1 MRWIAVIACLLP
13 LAAWAGDD
21 LQQAAQLF
29 KQMNYMQAW
38 KTAQQVERSQA
49 SGPEE
54 LKSAYRMQGLSLAAM
69 GKKRKAVIAF
79 RKLLALDP
87 AFRLS
92 DDLSPR
98 LTPPFFQAVGI
109 SEKQKPI
116 GLEHQ
121 PPVPGDSLGGLD
133 LKARLTANPMRM
145 VKAVQLRF
153 RTDDGEKETKVVFKV
168 NKPTTVS
175 MKLPPGL
182 RAKKITYYFVA
193 VNSFGAA
200 LVTTASPDKPHELR
214 AAAKTLVVA
223 PAPLAPGDLGKTAFQ
238 TAAPVP
244 KEAAEGDHDLKATP
258 WYKSWWFWTLLGT
271 VVAGGAATGIVLG
284 TQSGGTGPPYR
295 YHVIY

>member
-1 MRWIAVIACLLP
+1 MP

-38 KTAQQVERSQA
+38 KTAQRVVHSQA

-54 LKSAYRMQGLSLAAM
+54 LKAAYRLQGLSLAAM
-69 GKKRKAVIAF
+69 GKTHKAAIAF

-92 DDLSPR
+92 DDISPR
-98 LTPPFFQAVGI
+98 LTPPFFQAVGL

-116 GLEHQ
+116 GLEHE
-121 PPVPGDSLGGLD
+121 PPLPGDSLGGLD
-133 LKARLTANPMRM
+133 LKAKLTANPMRM

-153 RTDDGEKETKVVFKV
+153 KIDDGEKETKLVFKV
-168 NKPTTVS
+168 NEPTTVS

-182 RAKKITYYFVA
+182 RAKKITYYFAA

-223 PAPLAPGDLGKTAFQ
+223 PAPLAPGFQ

-244 KEAAEGDHDLKATP
+244 EEAAEGDHDLKATP
-258 WYKSWWFWTLLGT
+258 WYKSWWFWTLLGA
-271 VVAGGAATGIVLG
+271 VVAGGTATGIVLG
-284 TQSGGTGPPYR
+284 TQSEGTGPPYR